1 MPTERSLVG
10 GGTTYDNTQ
19 VSSQYR
25 PYYKFTTS
33 DNFVWRNDVLGNIST
48 PGSRFVYGGTNV
60 NDSSYYVAANNI
72 IDGTAKHK
80 DYVNDLFTGVLPYQN
95 PWDSYYKNSF
105 TSLTASNKKAYF
117 NFGLPV
123 VITKYRMYN
132 AFGQNVYGNK
142 FDNSQ
147 MVEHD
152 MADQTP
158 QDWTLSGSN
167 DQINWTTIDTRSSE
181 ARFPYATDRLAK
193 NCSYSEYTV
202 TGASAYKIYRLVITK
217 GGRAG
222 YYDKSGYHGNY
233 YNNVFQIGEIQLWGY
248 ESPTTSCGLHGG
260 YTLFPSAK
268 CLNSSGTLLTETA
281 GTAYKT
287 GFPKVFSDFGIRTTS
302 SDYYSPL
309 RVIPPNGNEY
319 FSPFYKYNTNFYSS
333 WGPFNAAI
341 GSIADTGY
349 LDFGVA
355 VTISSYNIRGP
366 FAASAWTLYGSNDY
380 STWTSIDNRTGI
392 NSYNTLLNCAIAS
405 PASYRYYKMEL
416 KTSQLYSK
424 SGQYS
429 TQVNGLNFI
438 GSVT

>member
-25 PYYKFTTS
+25 PYYIFTTS
-33 DNFVWRNDVLGNIST
+33 DNFVWRNDVWVSSF
-48 PGSRFVYGGTNV
+48 PVSRFVYGGTNV
-60 NDSSYYVAANNI
+60 NDGFYLPAGSI
-72 IDGTAKHK
+72 IDGTAKVQ

-95 PWDSYYKNSF
+95 PWDSHYKNSLNR
-105 TSLTASNKKAYF
+105 TVADKKAYF
-117 NFGLPV
+117 SFGLPV

-132 AFGQNVYGNK
+132 AFGENVSGSSSGYYTN
-142 FDNSQ
+142 N
-147 MVEHD
+147 
-152 MADQTP
+152 MADETP

-202 TGASAYKIYRLVITK
+202 TGASAYKIYRLVVTK
-217 GGRAG
+217 GGRNG
-222 YYDKSGYHGNY
+222 YYNKSGFQPQVNG
-233 YNNVFQIGEIQLWGY
+233 FQIGEIQLWGY
-248 ESPTTSCGLHGG
+248 ESPTTPCELHGG
-260 YTLFPSAK
+260 YTLFPTAK
-268 CLNSSGTLLTETA
+268 YLNSSGTLLTETA

-287 GFPKVFSDFGIRTTS
+287 SFAKAFSNFGIRS
-302 SDYYSPL
+302 QSGGSYG
-309 RVIPPNGNEY
+309 VIIPPNGNEY
-319 FSPFYKYNTNFYSS
+319 YGPLYKYYFSNNFQSS

-355 VTISSYNIRGP
+355 VTISSYNIIGQ
-366 FAASAWTLYGSNDY
+366 FGASAWTLYGSNDY

-392 NSYNTLLNCAIAS
+392 NSYNTLLNYAIAS
-405 PASYRYYKMEL
+405 PSSYRYYKMEL

-424 SGQYS
+424 NGQYS
-429 TQVNGLNFI
+429 TQVYSLKFT

>member
-1 MPTERSLVG
+1 MPTERALVG

-25 PYYKFTTS
+25 PYYIFTTS
-33 DNFVWRNDVLGNIST
+33 DNFVWRNDVLGGNPPYSSFI
-48 PGSRFVYGGTNV
+48 YGGTNV
-60 NDSSYYVAANNI
+60 YDPLYVAANNI
-72 IDGTAKHK
+72 IDGTAKNI

-95 PWDSYYKNSF
+95 PWDSHYKNSLNR
-105 TSLTASNKKAYF
+105 TVANKKAYF
-117 NFGLPV
+117 SFGLPV

-132 AFGQNVYGNK
+132 AFGSNVYGNK

-248 ESPTTSCGLHGG
+248 ESPTTPCELHGG

-287 GFPKVFSDFGIRTTS
+287 SFAKAFSNFGLRS
-302 SDYYSPL
+302 QSGGYYGYYSYI
-309 RVIPPNGNEY
+309 IPPNGNEY
-319 FSPFYKYNTNFYSS
+319 YGPFYKYYYSNNFLSS
-333 WGPFNAAI
+333 WGPFSAAI
-341 GSIADTGY
+341 GTIADTGY

-355 VTISSYNIRGP
+355 VTISSYNIRGQ
-366 FAASAWTLYGSNDY
+366 FGANAWTLYGSNDY

-392 NSYNTLLNCAIAS
+392 YSSSILNYAITS

-424 SGQYS
+424 SGQYY
-429 TQVNGLNFI
+429 TQVNGIQFI

>member
-1 MPTERSLVG
+1 MPTERALVG
-10 GGTTYDNTQ
+10 GGTIYDNTQ

-25 PYYKFTTS
+25 PYYIFSTS
-33 DNFVWRNDVLGNIST
+33 DNFVWRNDVFVSN
-48 PGSRFVYGGTNV
+48 PPYSRFVYGGTWV
-60 NDSSYYVAANNI
+60 NDPLYAPVGNI
-72 IDGTAKHK
+72 IDGTAKQLN
-80 DYVNDLFTGVLPYQN
+80 YVNDLFTGVLPFQN
-95 PWDSYYKNSF
+95 PWDSHYKNSS

-117 NFGLPV
+117 SFGLPV

-132 AFGQNVYGNK
+132 AFGSNVYGNIY
-142 FDNSQ
+142 DNLQ

-248 ESPTTSCGLHGG
+248 ESPTTSCELHGG

-287 GFPKVFSDFGIRTTS
+287 SFAKAFSNFGLRATV
-302 SDYYSPL
+302 YEYFSPS
-309 RVIPPNGNEY
+309 RVIPPNGNET
-319 FSPFYKYNTNFYSS
+319 FGPFVKYYSNFYSS

-355 VTISSYNIRGP
+355 VTISSYNIRGQ
-366 FAASAWTLYGSNDY
+366 FGASAWTLYGSNDY

-392 NSYNTLLNCAIAS
+392 SGYSILNYAITS

-429 TQVNGLNFI
+429 TQVNGIQFI